1 MQYLQ
6 QIGRAHDARG
16 GGVAPRLQPCHEPP
30 HDRWDERGR
39 RHVEVQWENL
49 RCLGPPL
56 VVAQRGV
63 EVHVV
68 VRRLEPCEQRR
79 VFSDISVVLRQPCQ
93 IAQARHGED
102 VRPTR
107 NLRPVNRLECQ
118 PVAVVPPRHQ
128 AEKRIH
134 VARHEVHERF
144 CCGVMLHRKGNVTSF
159 DGHFPRH
166 HGTHHHPRW
175 VPGPASNVRERNHI
189 REGTGCFIEAAA
201 GQASVVAPK
210 AIVGRIATHIHIGLG
225 KRGGRVGRGAVDG
238 LVVAHGGEPVA
249 VERRCVEI
257 EHRATRSELTVA
269 RPPPLLPR
277 GAVRGMSVHVAELRI
292 DVGALDAVEHLQRA
306 GVEMHRSRGGQDR
319 VHEQRRQRIRRRL
332 PRPRP
337 ALHLHVAEPYV
348 PTRQCLSI
356 LCGFLSLLKNTVTN
370 HVGYQTKKHGNMNL
384 IGARRAVEFPLA
396 MKHCK

>member
-210 AIVGRIATHIHIGLG
+210 AIVGRIATHIHIGLHTPSRVSVDRQSHMQHAHCMPVTLHVCVQSASTASLDG
-225 KRGGRVGRGAVDG
+225 CERLAALAMQSTAKSATGPTVTTAHGIRPGRRHQRSAPGETRGACWPG
-238 LVVAHGGEPVA
+238 
-249 VERRCVEI
+249 
-257 EHRATRSELTVA
+257 RS
-269 RPPPLLPR
+269 
-277 GAVRGMSVHVAELRI
+277 
-292 DVGALDAVEHLQRA
+292 
-306 GVEMHRSRGGQDR
+306 
-319 VHEQRRQRIRRRL
+319 
-332 PRPRP
+332 
-337 ALHLHVAEPYV
+337 
-348 PTRQCLSI
+348 
-356 LCGFLSLLKNTVTN
+356 
-370 HVGYQTKKHGNMNL
+370 
-384 IGARRAVEFPLA
+384 
-396 MKHCK
+396 